1 MHKINLF
8 IVPFLSLIISCAS
21 VEIPQSLISKEI
33 SRNTE
38 TELPQTLIT
47 NKISIK
53 IDEDD
58 KFQKYLDSDWDKTLS
73 ENPLFA
79 TYIGDKRFNDKINP
93 NTIDQFIKDRN
104 SDLLSYKELLLID
117 KDLLNDDNKLNYQL
131 KEFDLKSD
139 LSLSEFP
146 IYYLRLNQ
154 RGGIQSFY
162 ETGNRLVYTSKQD
175 YYDWLSRLK
184 QFPTNIITFLEINKK
199 RFI

>member
-1 MHKINLF
+1 MYKINLF

-21 VEIPQSLISKEI
+21 VEIPQSLNSKEI
-33 SRNTE
+33 SANTE

-53 IDEDD
+53 IDEND

-104 SDLLSYKELLLID
+104 SLYLI
-117 KDLLNDDNKLNYQL
+117 
-131 KEFDLKSD
+131 
-139 LSLSEFP
+139 SE
-146 IYYLRLNQ
+146 
-154 RGGIQSFY
+154 
-162 ETGNRLVYTSKQD
+162 
-175 YYDWLSRLK
+175 
-184 QFPTNIITFLEINKK
+184 
-199 RFI
+199 